1 LRAAPGAIE
10 KVLLHNG
17 QVMLQTIDGQPP
29 VGLCGSGILDLV
41 AQLRKANI
49 ITSRGAFNNSGVNP
63 RVRKG
68 DHGLEFVVAS
78 ADENR
83 GTEITFNRSDI
94 NEIQL
99 AKGAMRTGVNI
110 LLQMAGVEEKDIDTV
125 IIAGAFGTYLDV
137 QSGIDIGMFPRL
149 DKGCFMQVGNAAG
162 TGARM
167 ALLSV
172 EARRRAVEIA
182 ERVHYVELTA
192 QKNFSSLFAK
202 ALLLE

>member
-1 LRAAPGAIE
+1 
-10 KVLLHNG
+10 
-17 QVMLQTIDGQPP
+17 
-29 VGLCGSGILDLV
+29 
-41 AQLRKANI
+41 
-49 ITSRGAFNNSGVNP
+49 
-63 RVRKG
+63 
-68 DHGLEFVVAS
+68 
-78 ADENR
+78 
-83 GTEITFNRSDI
+83 
-94 NEIQL
+94 
-99 AKGAMRTGVNI
+99 
-110 LLQMAGVEEKDIDTV
+110 VEEKDIDTV